1 MHGKGMNVLTGH
13 YQSAPRRQSQPF
25 IAGAHPAP
33 HPHPNDHSHP
43 NADDDGGSGL
53 SSGAKIGIAIGVVL
67 VVFILSIAVFVA
79 CRRRM
84 GRRANG
90 RFVQMESPTGGA
102 FYGGAQNDFYPGT
115 GYPAQQELQMGGGF
129 PAGQAAPP
137 MSRVE
142 AGLAGAGPPAAEPL
156 SGKPSTDGA
165 EAPQP
170 KDPFD
175 DLTKRH

>member
-1 MHGKGMNVLTGH
+1 MVL
-13 YQSAPRRQSQPF
+13 
-25 IAGAHPAP
+25 
-33 HPHPNDHSHP
+33 
-43 NADDDGGSGL
+43 L
-53 SSGAKIGIAIGVVL
+53 
-67 VVFILSIAVFVA
+67 VFILSIAVFVA

-102 FYGGAQNDFYPGT
+102 FYGGAQNNFYPST

-142 AGLAGAGPPAAEPL
+142 AGLAGAGAPPAAEPL